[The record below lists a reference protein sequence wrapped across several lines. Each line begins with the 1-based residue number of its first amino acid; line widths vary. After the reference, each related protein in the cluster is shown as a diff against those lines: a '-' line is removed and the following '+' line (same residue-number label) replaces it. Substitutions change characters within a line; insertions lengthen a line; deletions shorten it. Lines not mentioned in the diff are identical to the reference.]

1 MPGIHPDATSPS
13 GPTAWHFQCSI
24 ASIASSFVRV
34 NDRRFAVDELRGWCG
49 RAKWCLLR
57 SCNLRQAIEGGCG
70 LGANRLRRPWLGRRT
85 LRAGR
90 CPTVLLDQDAHHFP
104 VVFRLHRQGNLDS
117 ACSVDA
123 PTAAAAGIAFIL
135 AGPHLRVFRAQRA
148 DFRRKRDRRFPA
160 HAAGFGDADIDGT
173 GRHNDG
179 RGGARRRRPR
189 RGIARD
195 GWWCRCGN
203 RAPYDGGSRGI
214 ARCSSA
220 GQGKRRPSER
230 HRQESGQATQTHRAS
245 ADSLGETIGL
255 GGQGGARQTRPADTG
270 HPAIRRLRSLR
281 QRSPKNDR
289 RAMMMTTA
297 PTM

>member
-24 ASIASSFVRV
+24 ASIASSFARV
-34 NDRRFAVDELRGWCG
+34 DDRRFAVDELRHWRG

-57 SCNLRQAIEGGCG
+57 SCNLRQAIEGACG

-90 CPTVLLDQDAHHFP
+90 RPTVLLDQDAHHFP

-179 RGGARRRRPR
+179 RGGARRRRPPVGLLVTGGGAGAGTER
-189 RGIARD
+189 RTTAV
-195 GWWCRCGN
+195 
-203 RAPYDGGSRGI
+203 AAGSPG
-214 ARCSSA
+214 AA
-220 GQGKRRPSER
+220 AQGKANAD
-230 HRQESGQATQTHRAS
+230 QASATHRNP
-245 ADSLGETIGL
+245 D
-255 GGQGGARQTRPADTG
+255 RPF
-270 HPAIRRLRSLR
+270 RRIV
-281 QRSPKNDR
+281 PP
-289 RAMMMTTA
+289 
-297 PTM
+297 PTVRGRP